1 MKKTLLCVFAV
12 SMMAFGTSAKAQSF
26 EEGMNVV
33 SVGIGFP
40 NIYKSIYD
48 IYEFNSGYTSS
59 GFGPINFKYEHALT
73 DQIGLGASVSFLTY
87 KNAWETGSGFEEVY
101 KGSLF
106 ALLVRGNYHFAT
118 GDKLDPYVG
127 IGIGYMGLNF
137 EYYND
142 DPDYVDDGFSFDFGS
157 PFGYSGSIGA
167 RYYFTDMLGAYAE
180 IGWDGLALMQIG
192 LSASF

>member
-59 GFGPINFKYEHALT
+59 GFGPLNFKYEHALT
-73 DQIGLGASVSFLTY
+73 DQIGLGAAVSFLTY
-87 KNAWETGSGFEEVY
+87 KNA
-101 KGSLF
+101 
-106 ALLVRGNYHFAT
+106 
-118 GDKLDPYVG
+118 
-127 IGIGYMGLNF
+127 
-137 EYYND
+137 
-142 DPDYVDDGFSFDFGS
+142 
-157 PFGYSGSIGA
+157 
-167 RYYFTDMLGAYAE
+167 
-180 IGWDGLALMQIG
+180 
-192 LSASF
+192 